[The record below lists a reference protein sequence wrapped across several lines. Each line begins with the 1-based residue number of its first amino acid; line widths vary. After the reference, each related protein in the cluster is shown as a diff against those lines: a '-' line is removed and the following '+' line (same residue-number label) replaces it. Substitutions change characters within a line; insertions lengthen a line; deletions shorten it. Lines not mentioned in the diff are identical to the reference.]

1 MLSALLLAGLIA
13 SPIAT
18 VALFVPTGRRARRAE
33 ERAKWIARLACAL
46 LWAAVLIAAVV
57 GILALIGVTAGN
69 IAAAAIGLTLACL
82 VWLPVTRRWNA
93 RAHVCWATSTYGLP
107 EGAPRDTASSDAAIS
122 SNVPPRCTVPALRHS
137 CAVQGTG
144 PLSA

>member
-1 MLSALLLAGLIA
+1 M
-13 SPIAT
+13 
-18 VALFVPTGRRARRAE
+18 GRRARRAE
-33 ERAKWIARLACAL
+33 ERAKWIARLARAL

-93 RAHVCWATSTYGLP
+93 RAYVWPAGRARAPLPQAGGTTSSRQVTARPRKRSRSAASLSRRAAALARDAPTYYGNAWAALG
-107 EGAPRDTASSDAAIS
+107 
-122 SNVPPRCTVPALRHS
+122 PALLERS
-137 CAVQGTG
+137 IDPCA
-144 PLSA
+144 SA